1 MQAVLGGVPVE
12 LNYGLITLAPLGAA
26 YGSLGIMLAFMGCI
40 LAGLVGPLLG
50 GARGVING
58 SRPGI
63 AIILAHLI
71 ETLLRQPELPLGAPG
86 TVSTVILLLL
96 SCCALAGLMQMVIGL
111 VGLGRAI
118 RYLPYPVLSGLMC
131 GIALLMLLSALK
143 PLLGLDRHAAWAALD
158 WAALDWADMRWL
170 ALVVAAASLY
180 LSFAPPRLLR
190 RIPVPIL
197 ALAGGT
203 ALYYVLGRLTGPE
216 WLGPTLP
223 ALHVQW
229 PGQWLLQRESLLPD
243 FRQWLGHLPTLLP
256 FAATIALLT
265 SLEAMLCAVNADQLL
280 HDRHDSRQELLAQGG
295 ANLAAAVFGG
305 TTTAGTAARLLAN
318 VRGGGRTPAA
328 SLFYALG
335 MAAVVLLGLPLLS
348 RVPET
353 VTAVLLVAIAVGM
366 VDDWLRRLLRQL
378 LGSLG
383 RPLTPAERALRRQWL
398 AQGGLAAGVALTAV
412 FLGLLWAVGVGVL
425 AAMVLFV
432 RNNSRPVVGRISSGS
447 QRHSLRVRSAADMHW
462 LETFGRQIVLME
474 LQGSL
479 FFGTADRMQ
488 QAVEQT
494 AARWVILD
502 FGGIKEVDATGVRSL
517 QQLATR
523 LERQGCHL
531 LLARVAP
538 ESAVGRS
545 LRGFGLALSVP
556 QFHWF
561 ADADSALEH
570 CENLLLD
577 ERGGAASHDAPVS
590 LDDCLLARGLSAA
603 ELRLLESCMA
613 CHTLAQGSE
622 VFAQGDA
629 GDALY
634 LVSRGTVSIRL
645 PGQGSHSHRIAAFGP
660 GVIFG
665 EMSLLEG
672 KPRSA
677 TAVADEDVELWSLSR
692 DRLDWLQ
699 ENHPG
704 VAARLVRNLSLDL
717 ADRLRLTTAALGE
730 AQAAL

>member
-12 LNYGLITLAPLGAA
+12 LNYGLITLAPLGAT

-40 LAGLVGPLLG
+40 LAGLFGPLLG
-50 GARGVING
+50 GTRGVISG

-71 ETLLRQPELPLGAPG
+71 ETLLRHPDFPLGAPG
-86 TVSTVILLLL
+86 TAPAILLLLL
-96 SCCALAGLMQMVIGL
+96 SCCALAGLLQMAIGAA
-111 VGLGRAI
+111 GLGRAI

-143 PLLGLDRHAAWAALD
+143 PLFGLDRHAAWAALG
-158 WAALDWADMRWL
+158 WADVRWL
-170 ALVVAAASLY
+170 SVVVAGASLY
-180 LSFAPPRLLR
+180 LSFAPPRFLR
-190 RIPVPIL
+190 PIPPPIL
-197 ALAGGT
+197 ALTGGT
-203 ALYYVLGRLTGPE
+203 ALYYALGLAAGPE

-223 ALHVQW
+223 ALSFQW
-229 PGQWLLQRESLLPD
+229 PGQWLSARETLLPD
-243 FRQWLGHLPTLLP
+243 ARQWLAHLPTLLP
-256 FAATIALLT
+256 FAATIAVLA
-265 SLEAMLCAVNADQLL
+265 SLEAMLCAVSADQLL
-280 HDRHDSRQELLAQGG
+280 HSRHDSRRELLAQGG
-295 ANLAAAVFGG
+295 ANLGAALLGG

-318 VRGGGRTPAA
+318 VRGGGRTPTA

-335 MAAVVLLGLPLLS
+335 MAVVVLLGLPWLS
-348 RVPET
+348 RVPEA

-378 LGSLG
+378 IGGLG
-383 RPLTPAERALRRQWL
+383 RGVSPAEAVQHRQLL

-462 LETFGRQIVLME
+462 LETYGRQIALME

-488 QAVEQT
+488 QAVEQSS
-494 AARWVILD
+494 ARWVILD
-502 FGGIKEVDATGVRSL
+502 FGGVKEVDATGVRCL
-517 QQLATR
+517 QQLASR

-531 LLARVAP
+531 LLARVPP
-538 ESAVGRS
+538 ESAVGRN
-545 LRGFGLALSVP
+545 LLGFGLALSLP
-556 QFHWF
+556 RQYWF
-561 ADADSALEH
+561 ADADSALEF

-577 ERGGAASHDAPVS
+577 ERGGAATHDAPVS

-699 ENHPG
+699 DNHPG